1 MAFKR
6 KIKYFYKGRREWING
21 KFLNRAERFFYCF
34 PEVISEDFIILLYR
48 FLQK

>member
-21 KFLNRAERFFYCF
+21 KFLNRAERFFL
-34 PEVISEDFIILLYR
+34 IIMAY
-48 FLQK
+48 FK